1 MGKRL
6 FITEKP
12 SVARDFAKAL
22 HVNGGGKD
30 GYIEDNDTIITWCV
44 GHLVTMSYPEKY
56 DPDLKSWKL
65 DTLPFLPKT
74 FKYEVIES
82 VAKQFGIV
90 KTQIERKDVDHI
102 YYSGDAAR
110 EGEYI
115 QRLVRQFCN
124 IGSNVE
130 ERRVWIDS
138 QTEEEIQ
145 RGIREAKLLSEY
157 DLISDAGYM
166 RAIEDYLFGI
176 NLSRAYTLKFGRL
189 YNNIVGNTN
198 NEVIAVGRVM
208 TCVLG
213 MIVNRER
220 LIKGSKEILFYGLRG
235 FVGDSSADWKTTETS
250 AYFESPMLY
259 KPGAFSDKKNAEEL
273 KAKCEAKGQLLFKNK
288 EKNREKKSA
297 PMLYNLAELQGECSS
312 ALKITPDQTLQ
323 IVQTLYEKKMVTY
336 PRTDARVLSSA
347 VAKEIANNI
356 NGLKSHPVVG
366 KCASM
371 IDAGYINNIGN
382 TKYTNDA
389 LISDHYAIIPT
400 GKEVSSYNSLGDD
413 EKTVYTMICRRFLAI
428 FYPEAV
434 YEKIAYFFDCDGE
447 SFQAATKTLVTPG
460 YLSVYDKT
468 VEETEEMF
476 SGLKEGESYN
486 AKFEIVEGK
495 TQPPKR
501 YTSGSIILAME
512 NAGQLIEDADLRAQI
527 KSSGIGT
534 SATRAEILK
543 KLIAN
548 NYVTLNKKTQA
559 LSPSERGEVIFDIVN
574 TITPS
579 LLRPEMTANW
589 EKGLDM
595 VASGDVT
602 KEGYLEKLYAYVNR
616 EVNAVKDANVEEIK
630 KNLPEEKIKTSSSG
644 GYTKM
649 EVKPKFKKTAPAK
662 MPEVCPHCG
671 GKIREFEK
679 GYGCNKC
686 NAVVWKKIGQTML
699 PEEQLTKLFCSGETD
714 FIEFKKKDGSG
725 TFTAK
730 LKAASDWST
739 KFVFQEK
746 K

>member
-1 MGKRL
+1 
-6 FITEKP
+6 
-12 SVARDFAKAL
+12 
-22 HVNGGGKD
+22 
-30 GYIEDNDTIITWCV
+30 
-44 GHLVTMSYPEKY
+44 
-56 DPDLKSWKL
+56 
-65 DTLPFLPKT
+65 
-74 FKYEVIES
+74 
-82 VAKQFGIV
+82 
-90 KTQIERKDVDHI
+90 
-102 YYSGDAAR
+102 
-110 EGEYI
+110 
-115 QRLVRQFCN
+115 
-124 IGSNVE
+124 
-130 ERRVWIDS
+130 
-138 QTEEEIQ
+138 
-145 RGIREAKLLSEY
+145 
-157 DLISDAGYM
+157 
-166 RAIEDYLFGI
+166 
-176 NLSRAYTLKFGRL
+176 
-189 YNNIVGNTN
+189 
-198 NEVIAVGRVM
+198 
-208 TCVLG
+208 
-213 MIVNRER
+213 
-220 LIKGSKEILFYGLRG
+220 
-235 FVGDSSADWKTTETS
+235 
-250 AYFESPMLY
+250 
-259 KPGAFSDKKNAEEL
+259 
-273 KAKCEAKGQLLFKNK
+273 
-288 EKNREKKSA
+288 
-297 PMLYNLAELQGECSS
+297 
-312 ALKITPDQTLQ
+312 
-323 IVQTLYEKKMVTY
+323 
-336 PRTDARVLSSA
+336 
-347 VAKEIANNI
+347 
-356 NGLKSHPVVG
+356 
-366 KCASM
+366 M

-400 GKEVSSYNSLGDD
+400 GKEVNSYNSLGDD
-413 EKTVYTMICRRFLAI
+413 EKIVYTMICRRFLAI

-486 AKFEIVEGK
+486 ARFEIVEGK

-602 KEGYLEKLYAYVNR
+602 KEGYLEKLYAYVTR
-616 EVNAVKDANVEEIK
+616 EVNAVKEANVEEIK
-630 KNLPEEKIKTSSSG
+630 KDLPEEKIKTSSSG

-649 EVKPKFKKTAPAK
+649 EVKPKFKKTSPTK

-679 GYGCNKC
+679 GYGCSKC
-686 NAVVWKKIGQTML
+686 TAVVWKRIGQTML
-699 PEEQLTKLFCSGETD
+699 SEEQLAKLLCSGETD

-739 KFVFQEK
+739 KFVFQERK
-746 K
+746 